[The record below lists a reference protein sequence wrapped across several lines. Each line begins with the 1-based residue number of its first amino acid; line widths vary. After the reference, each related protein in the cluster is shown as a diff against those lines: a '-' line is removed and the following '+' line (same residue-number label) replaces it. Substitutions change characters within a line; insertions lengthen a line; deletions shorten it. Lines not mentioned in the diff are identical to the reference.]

1 MASTRRHRS
10 FSDRFIRPVA
20 GLIVIGNALMVPV
33 NLLFGDYAGA
43 AFSAGCALLLWW
55 LYRV

>member
-1 MASTRRHRS
+1 MASLRRHRS
-10 FSDRFIRPVA
+10 WSDRFRPFA
-20 GLIVIGNALMVPV
+20 GLIVIGNALMAVV
-33 NLLFGDYAGA
+33 NLLIGDYAGA